1 MKRTATL
8 TAALLLAF
16 TAIAAAQPKADEPA
30 KPRIKVINITDGDT
44 IESDRPTGE
53 LVPISVRAEAKS
65 TSLIRIRHDFIDLI
79 LKAAE
84 AV

>member
-8 TAALLLAF
+8 TAALLLSL

-30 KPRIKVINITDGDT
+30 KPRTKVINITDGDT
-44 IESDRPTGE
+44 IDGDRPTGE

-65 TSLIRIRHDFIDLI
+65 TSRIRLRPDFIDLI
-79 LKAAE
+79 LTAAE
-84 AV
+84 SV

>member
-8 TAALLLAF
+8 TAVLLLSL
-16 TAIAAAQPKADEPA
+16 TAIAAAQPKADAPA
-30 KPRIKVINITDGDT
+30 QPRTKVINITDGDT
-44 IESDRPTGE
+44 IDGDRPTGE

>member
-8 TAALLLAF
+8 TAALLLSF

-53 LVPISVRAEAKS
+53 LVPISVRAS
-65 TSLIRIRHDFIDLI
+65 TCSRPSITRPSAPASTRRWCS
-79 LKAAE
+79 A
-84 AV
+84 